1 MAEKD
6 AEIWTCHFLSRKKCG
21 NLDFIIFNGG
31 KRCGKLN
38 FVIFYVG
45 NLDLSFLMAEKDA
58 ESWTLSFFIF
68 KFD

>member
-31 KRCGKLN
+31 KRCGKLD
-38 FVIFYVG
+38 FFLFL
-45 NLDLSFLMAEKDA
+45 NLINIQLNEEYQLIL
-58 ESWTLSFFIF
+58 TN
-68 KFD
+68 